1 MSSTTPGKWER
12 IGRAVGAWSCVLGG
26 VVLAATVALVPT
38 WRDVGRL
45 EAQRQVL
52 AAQARDLQ
60 WQQQSYEQM
69 RDALFTDD
77 PVVLEYLAYHYL
89 GLKPMDAGLVRESA
103 GSQDA
108 RFVSVEHSLHRPLS
122 GIEGR
127 AYKAAGQRS
136 RLGQVARAVVRV
148 SQRALESWCGG
159 EAELAGSGALTDER
173 VRAITSLALSGEP
186 PFAP

>member
-127 AYKAAGQRS
+127 TYKAAGQRS
-136 RLGQVARAVVRV
+136 RLAAVTTGWLGVGLMVVAFGCLGLGFYLSAGPRHRQGPV
-148 SQRALESWCGG
+148 S
-159 EAELAGSGALTDER
+159 AGH
-173 VRAITSLALSGEP
+173 
-186 PFAP
+186 